1 MFAGSL
7 KRATG
12 GSVPNLGMGE
22 LIVILVIVL
31 LIFGASRLPQIGEG
45 LGKAIRGLKRGLN
58 TDDDID
64 VTPRQKQVP
73 DKSSAKSVEDVSDA
87 EIVEKKS

>member
-1 MFAGSL
+1 M
-7 KRATG
+7 
-12 GSVPNLGMGE
+12 PNLGMGE
-22 LIVILVIVL
+22 LIIILIIVM
-31 LIFGASRLPQIGEG
+31 LIFGASRLPQLGEG

-64 VTPRQKQVP
+64 VTPKDKQVEES
-73 DKSSAKSVEDVSDA
+73 SSAKSVTDEVSDA